1 MCGGRE
7 GVGCGRPGGAGAWRN
22 FFSTVL
28 LEIGCFCAFWAFLH
42 FTLRWKERN
51 PAKIAP
57 NAPFRTGFAH
67 AKGAALLKYFNHIL
81 TVSV

>member
-1 MCGGRE
+1 MW
-7 GVGCGRPGGAGAWRN
+7 RPGGCRVWEAGKGWGLEN

-28 LEIGCFCAFWAFLH
+28 LETGCFGAFWAFLH
-42 FTLRWKERN
+42 FTLHWKDIN

-57 NAPFRTGFAH
+57 NAPFRTGYAH
-67 AKGAALLKYFNHIL
+67 AKGAELLKYLNHIL